1 MAYPVDL
8 PPLSDDNASRQW
20 REMMLDTSKHNI
32 QSNLVA
38 LSTAACGIYINTP
51 TSNAEPNFLAIGMR
65 ILRIDLALCG
75 QNSTNDVHLLHLQL
89 QVTHCNSRYECSPA
103 VF

>member
-65 ILRIDLALCG
+65 ILRIDLALSWAKFH
-75 QNSTNDVHLLHLQL
+75 Q
-89 QVTHCNSRYECSPA
+89 
-103 VF
+103 